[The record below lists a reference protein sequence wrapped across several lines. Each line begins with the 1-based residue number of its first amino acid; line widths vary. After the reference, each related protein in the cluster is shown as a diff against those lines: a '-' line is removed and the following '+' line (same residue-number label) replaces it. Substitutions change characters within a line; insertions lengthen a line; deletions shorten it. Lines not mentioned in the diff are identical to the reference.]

1 MLKFLIISNLS
12 GYMAY
17 NYGVQLKKQTFQNLS
32 LSKITNAPPF
42 ISNYSLCNDLNIN
55 TVNKEAISFYKRFHA
70 KLVTHHSSL
79 IKNLFTMTL
88 PGIGV
93 NRGELGELR
102 HSPPQKKTYNPP
114 IFFNIIN
121 YL

>member
-1 MLKFLIISNLS
+1 
-12 GYMAY
+12 MAY

-55 TVNKEAISFYKRFHA
+55 TVNEEAISFYKRFHA
-70 KLVTHHSSL
+70 KLVTHHNSL
-79 IKNLFTMTL
+79 IKNVFTMTL

-102 HSPPQKKTYNPP
+102 DLDTPPPKKH
-114 IFFNIIN
+114 ILILQFFFNIIN